1 MANQQILWFKGVVG
15 MYMYIKMIHIMIV
28 DLCNMI
34 ITLSILLIA
43 HCSVLPNS
51 MPVYIRRWDK
61 SSNSMGC
68 RIKGKFGGGES
79 SVISDLPN

>member
-1 MANQQILWFKGVVG
+1 MEAHNITNASFKGVFG

-43 HCSVLPNS
+43 HRYVLPSS
-51 MPVYIRRWDK
+51 MSVYIH
-61 SSNSMGC
+61 
-68 RIKGKFGGGES
+68 IGG
-79 SVISDLPN
+79 ISHPTI